1 MDLLNDY
8 HPIYPEN
15 PETSSLSESE
25 IEENKKHIELY
36 DRIIRKK
43 RKLTFDDFCTRYSDD
58 MWYIWCIIKDYGETS
73 GILDKLDY
81 PKLCALCYENS
92 TK

>member
-15 PETSSLSESE
+15 PETGSLSESD

-36 DRIIRKK
+36 DRVRRRKK
-43 RKLTFDDFCTRYSDD
+43 TSLNDFCVKYSDD
-58 MWYIWCIIKDYGETS
+58 MWYIWCIIKDYSETS

-81 PKLCALCYENS
+81 PKFCALCYENS